1 MSQTTKQSVKVVTVS
16 LPSDVFHKIKEV
28 SRSED
33 RNFSNALAQLVRRAT
48 EQIEVQEPATSR
60 G

>member
-1 MSQTTKQSVKVVTVS
+1 MPSPKQSVKVVTVS

-33 RNFSNALAQLVRRAT
+33 RNFSNALSQLVRRAT
-48 EQIEVQEPATSR
+48 TALQSQELAASR
-60 G
+60 